1 MVLDIERPFRCNLNN
16 PSMMVNPHSTALP
29 TWFGPPIPGRPS
41 SPLASALSN
50 RLRGAK
56 DRPERHPIVVI
67 DDDKASRESLEFILG
82 DEYDITTCASAK
94 AGIEAIHEDVC
105 AVILDVRMPE
115 QDGFSA
121 CSQIRQKVA
130 DIPVIFY
137 SAYQSAKDPYEIIND
152 HRPFAYV
159 VKGEDLQKLVK
170 LVGMAVKIQAM
181 NVYNRKLIQK
191 LQRSQSPT
199 R

>member
-1 MVLDIERPFRCNLNN
+1 
-16 PSMMVNPHSTALP
+16 
-29 TWFGPPIPGRPS
+29 
-41 SPLASALSN
+41 
-50 RLRGAK
+50 
-56 DRPERHPIVVI
+56 VI
-67 DDDKASRESLEFILG
+67 DDDKASRESLAFILG

-94 AGIEAIHEDVC
+94 AGLDAIHEDVC

-159 VKGEDLQKLVK
+159 VKGEDLQKLVR

-191 LQRSQSPT
+191 LQRSQNPA